1 MKTRFTDIAPF
12 ILLIL
17 TGVTGL
23 ISSLE
28 WYKPLSVY
36 LFDTVGYSL
45 VLNYILLRRVY
56 NHPKYCNTTRIA
68 VYGLMVMNLVSLVTK
83 NTMFYNTVHDT
94 FITLIIL
101 SIVYYLRK
109 K

>member
-23 ISSLE
+23 ISSLGL
-28 WYKPLSVY
+28 YNPLATY
-36 LFDTVGYSL
+36 LSDTIGYSL
-45 VLNYILLRRVY
+45 ILNYILLKRVY
-56 NHPKYCNTTRIA
+56 NHPKYCDTTRIA
-68 VYGLMVMNLVSLVTK
+68 VYGLMMMNVVSLITK
-83 NTMFYNTVHDT
+83 NTRFYNTVHDT